1 MTGIEQSE
9 QFKEVSDLG
18 KWSKQNPSTV
28 HKPMGYSHVARV
40 GDLIILAGQVGRD
53 PSGRVPAD
61 VEDQARQVFE
71 NIKACLAAEGVG
83 LKDLA
88 KVTIYITDY
97 KFKDAVLKV
106 RDHYLSES
114 PPTSM
119 FVVCSALALPE
130 YLVEVEGI
138 AVAP

>member
-1 MTGIEQSE
+1 L
-9 QFKEVSDLG
+9 V
-18 KWSKQNPSTV
+18 KWAKQNPPTV

-40 GDLIILAGQVGRD
+40 GDLIILAGQVGRA
-53 PSGRVPAD
+53 PSGEVPPD
-61 VEDQARQVFE
+61 VESQTVRVFE
-71 NIKACLAAEGVG
+71 NIKACLEAEGAG

-97 KFKDAVLKV
+97 KFKETVLKV
-106 RDHYLSES
+106 RDRYLGGSL
-114 PPTSM
+114 PTSM

>member
-1 MTGIEQSE
+1 MA
-9 QFKEVSDLG
+9 
-18 KWSKQNPSTV
+18 KWSKQNPPTV

-53 PSGRVPAD
+53 PSGKVPAD
-61 VEDQARQVFE
+61 VESQAVQVFE
-71 NIKACLAAEGVG
+71 NLKACLAAEGAG

-97 KFKDAVLKV
+97 KYKEAVLKV
-106 RDHYLSES
+106 RDRYLGEAL
-114 PPTSM
+114 PTSM

-130 YLVEVEGI
+130 YLVEVEGM

>member
-1 MTGIEQSE
+1 MA
-9 QFKEVSDLG
+9 
-18 KWSKQNPSTV
+18 KWHKQNPPTV

-53 PSGRVPAD
+53 PSGKVPGC
-61 VEDQARQVFE
+61 VEAQAVQAFE
-71 NIKACLAAEGVG
+71 NIKACLESEGAG

-97 KFKDAVLKV
+97 SYKEAVLKV
-106 RDHYLSES
+106 RDRYLGDA

-119 FVVCSALALPE
+119 FVVCAALALPE